1 MKRKLSKRACK
12 IIRNIGLA
20 VVVVV
25 GLVTAYGFGATR
37 QSGMSNRLANFST
50 DNAGIAGGLNSNSYS
65 NSYDESSAVD
75 IDSSSKV
82 VKDSYFNLDTTKY
95 DDVMDDLKKIAKN
108 NDGVFSSNSESVRTS
123 NDYYYDYYTSKHDS
137 GDKYRVASL
146 SIRVPSEKF
155 SDVFEQISN
164 LKNVSVVSKQCSAY
178 DVEDDYKDVQSRL
191 DNAKKRLAR
200 YQELLEKADSM
211 DDMITL
217 EDHMNEVQSE
227 IDSYSQDL
235 NDIDAD
241 TKYSTVSINMTEV
254 KSFEMTQNV
263 SFGRRL
269 MDSFTDGFSSFGDT
283 VGDIV
288 LFIAHNFLW
297 LLIAI
302 IVVLYIRK
310 KRLLNV
316 KHVANKIAEEN
327 EHNE

>member
-12 IIRNIGLA
+12 IIRNTGLA
-20 VVVVV
+20 VVIVV

-37 QSGMSNRLANFST
+37 QSGMLNKIANFST
-50 DNAGIAGGLNSNSYS
+50 DNTGIAGGLNSNSYS
-65 NSYDESSAVD
+65 NSYDESDTVD
-75 IDSSSKV
+75 IDGSSKV

-95 DDVMDDLKKIAKN
+95 DDTMSDLKKIAKD
-108 NDGVFSSNSESVRTS
+108 NDGVFSSNSESVQTS
-123 NDYYYDYYTSKHDS
+123 NDYYYDYYTSKHDN

-155 SDVFEQISN
+155 SNVFEQISN

-191 DNAKKRLAR
+191 DSAKKRLAR
-200 YQELLEKADSM
+200 YQELLEKAESM

-227 IDSYSQDL
+227 IESYSQDL

-241 TKYSTVSINMTEV
+241 TKYSTVSINLTEV
-254 KSFEMTQNV
+254 KSFEMTENV

-269 MDSFTDGFSSFGDT
+269 VDSFTDGFSSFGDT
-283 VGDIV
+283 VGNIV
-288 LFIAHNFLW
+288 LFVAHNFLW
-297 LLIAI
+297 LLIAV
-302 IVVLYIRK
+302 IVVLYVRK

-316 KHVANKIAEEN
+316 KHVADKIIEEN

>member
-37 QSGMSNRLANFST
+37 QSGMSNKIANFST
-50 DNAGIAGGLNSNSYS
+50 DNTGIAGGLNSNSYS

-123 NDYYYDYYTSKHDS
+123 NDYYDYYTSKHDS

-164 LKNVSVVSKQCSAY
+164 LK
-178 DVEDDYKDVQSRL
+178 L
-191 DNAKKRLAR
+191 
-200 YQELLEKADSM
+200 
-211 DDMITL
+211 
-217 EDHMNEVQSE
+217 
-227 IDSYSQDL
+227 
-235 NDIDAD
+235 
-241 TKYSTVSINMTEV
+241 
-254 KSFEMTQNV
+254 
-263 SFGRRL
+263 
-269 MDSFTDGFSSFGDT
+269 
-283 VGDIV
+283 
-288 LFIAHNFLW
+288 
-297 LLIAI
+297 
-302 IVVLYIRK
+302 
-310 KRLLNV
+310 
-316 KHVANKIAEEN
+316 
-327 EHNE
+327 